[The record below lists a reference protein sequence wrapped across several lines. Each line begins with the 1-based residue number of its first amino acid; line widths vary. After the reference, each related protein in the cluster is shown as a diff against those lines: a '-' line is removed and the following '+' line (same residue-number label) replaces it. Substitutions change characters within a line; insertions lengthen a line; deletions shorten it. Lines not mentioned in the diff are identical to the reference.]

1 MWAGKRPSWGSF
13 SRTGGMQDLA
23 RLDEVGIG
31 TDLDPIRH
39 VPPGPRDRDLIV
51 GSWSADASG
60 GDHPEAVSW
69 ADNDGF
75 VRGGWLP
82 IVISCGRW
90 CRTARRTR
98 YRLGGAGPAGCRNGR
113 LRAPGSRGGPGGRGQ
128 RTWQRRARSPGWAG
142 RRRNGRRQRGSWSD
156 EDPNAQGAGDGA
168 TQDGWHG
175 GAGEASSDH
184 ASRAGQCSGEHGEEC
199 QAEPN
204 ADYPQRRRGQG
215 AHYCVGA
222 RPFYP
227 RSGVAQTGGN
237 GAPVRIQHAD
247 RDDVR
252 ENHNAHPCRKLHL
265 RSITLRLL
273 MFAFIQM
280 GSHAVKADHGSWGRA
295 RFGDTGENADR
306 SVRSVSWGDERGR
319 LRLSEAD
326 SAMGTNRRSRPSGA

>member
-1 MWAGKRPSWGSF
+1 
-13 SRTGGMQDLA
+13 MQDLA
-23 RLDEVGIG
+23 RLDEVGIR

-39 VPPGPRDRDLIV
+39 VPPGPRDRDVIV
-51 GSWSADASG
+51 GSWSADACG
-60 GDHPEAVSW
+60 RDHPEAVSR

-75 VRGGWLP
+75 VRDGWLP
-82 IVISCGRW
+82 IVIPCGRW

-98 YRLGGAGPAGCRNGR
+98 YRLGRAGPAGCRNGR
-113 LRAPGSRGGPGGRGQ
+113 LRAPGSRGGPRGRGQ
-128 RTWQRRARSPGWAG
+128 RTRQRRARSPGWAG

-184 ASRAGQCSGEHGEEC
+184 SSRAGQCSGEHGEEC

-252 ENHNAHPCRKLHL
+252 ENHDAHPCRKPHL
-265 RSITLRLL
+265 CPITLRLL

-280 GSHAVKADHGSWGRA
+280 GSHAVKADQRLLGTRLDSGVPAKTRS
-295 RFGDTGENADR
+295 R

-326 SAMGTNRRSRPSGA
+326 SAMGTNRRSRPSGASRRRESDA